1 MDTVIQQIF
10 SPAFLILGVSRIL
23 HPNLWIDLIAN
34 IGKSRFA
41 GFWMGSFALT
51 VGLFLILG
59 HNKWVLDWPLLI
71 TVVGWGMAIKGTIYL
86 LVPKAAEVVIERAGK
101 SNRVLRVSGIVM
113 AAFGGVLSWQV
124 FVA

>member
-10 SPAFLILGVSRIL
+10 SPAWLIVGISRIL
-23 HPNLWIDLIAN
+23 HPNLWTDLIAD

-41 GFWMGSFALT
+41 GFWMRSFALT
-51 VGLFLILG
+51 VGLFLIVG
-59 HNKWVLDWPLLI
+59 HNKWVLDCPLFI

-86 LVPKAAEVVIERAGK
+86 LVPKAAEAVIERAGK
-101 SNRVLRVSGIVM
+101 SNRVLQVTGIVM

>member
-10 SPAFLILGVSRIL
+10 PPAFLIVGVSRIL
-23 HPNLWIDLIAN
+23 HPHLWTDLIAD

-51 VGLFLILG
+51 VGLFLVVG
-59 HNKWVLDWPLLI
+59 HNKWVLDWPLFI

-86 LVPKAAEVVIERAGK
+86 LVPKAAEAVIERAGK

-113 AAFGGVLSWQV
+113 AAFGGVLTWQV